1 MKKILLLSMLTL
13 LSGGVQAQRKFKV
26 TLDEAKN
33 GTYTISPKLP
43 KDGIVKRGTTLTI
56 KGTPN
61 EGYISDGGY
70 FSTVDDGQVY
80 YHEYMRSSFTV
91 KVDCEMNIGYAF
103 VKEEAQEGLRVIQ
116 DVVYA
121 KPGMKTLKYDIYSP
135 KGKDRLPC
143 LVIFHGGGWSHNSEE
158 VMRGLARELAKSGR
172 YVVFNVDYRWI
183 DKEDGDKMPNTLQD
197 LIEDA
202 YGAVVHIMENA
213 SLYGGDS
220 KYIFLTGDSS
230 GGHLCS
236 AVANFVERLGE
247 NGFNK
252 QQNTFEFYPTYMPK
266 GKTIEEIKEKLSKC
280 IKGVAPNYG
289 VFTTETFEK
298 IFRDYPFAKEIAP
311 INYIPEASSRAV
323 PYFLLRGTEDP
334 LISNEEV
341 SRYMEALIKAGQQV
355 EYLQV
360 GGASHAFFDWKADEK
375 TQETFNKYGKY
386 YAQYMLLFF
395 DNILRKVKSEQ

>member
-70 FSTVDDGQVY
+70 FSTVDNGQVY

-91 KVDCEMNIGYAF
+91 KVDREMNIGYAF
-103 VKEEAQEGLRVIQ
+103 VKEEAQEGLRVLQ

-121 KPGMKTLKYDIYSP
+121 KPGMKTLKYDIYAP

-220 KYIFLTGDSS
+220 KHIFLTGDSS

-252 QQNTFEFYPTYMPK
+252 QQNTLSSTPLICLK
-266 GKTIEEIKEKLSKC
+266 GK
-280 IKGVAPNYG
+280 
-289 VFTTETFEK
+289 
-298 IFRDYPFAKEIAP
+298 
-311 INYIPEASSRAV
+311 
-323 PYFLLRGTEDP
+323 
-334 LISNEEV
+334 
-341 SRYMEALIKAGQQV
+341 Q
-355 EYLQV
+355 
-360 GGASHAFFDWKADEK
+360 
-375 TQETFNKYGKY
+375 
-386 YAQYMLLFF
+386 
-395 DNILRKVKSEQ
+395 